1 MTTQQIPGAKQ
12 RPLSKKSL
20 KEKTKEFWKNKIE
33 PLVKQGNLLKLENFE
48 STDLA
53 WKSSMYNLPKG
64 VLSFAARAAIDV
76 LPTPD
81 NLCQWG
87 KHSHDNC
94 TLCNSKGTQH
104 HILNFCQV
112 SLEQGR
118 YTFRHNNILRYIVKF
133 LVDNSNGAIKVFSDI
148 KGYTINGGTI
158 PASIIPTQ
166 EKPDICVVN
175 ALKRHVTI
183 IELTV
188 PFETNISKARQR
200 KLDRYAALV
209 ADINKTKYI
218 ADLICLEVGSRGLI
232 NKDNKSQIRQI
243 ASLVGE
249 KRTRSLWRDIS
260 RIALL
265 SSYAIFNARH
275 ESKWVDYEQFY
286 V

>member
-1 MTTQQIPGAKQ
+1 M
-12 RPLSKKSL
+12 
-20 KEKTKEFWKNKIE
+20 
-33 PLVKQGNLLKLENFE
+33 
-48 STDLA
+48 
-53 WKSSMYNLPKG
+53 
-64 VLSFAARAAIDV
+64 
-76 LPTPD
+76 
-81 NLCQWG
+81 
-87 KHSHDNC
+87 
-94 TLCNSKGTQH
+94 
-104 HILNFCQV
+104 

-118 YTFRHNNILRYIVKF
+118 YTFRHNNIIRYIVKF
-133 LVDNSNGAIKVFSDI
+133 LVDNSNGAIEVFSDI
-148 KGYTINGGTI
+148 KGYTINDGTI
-158 PASIIPTQ
+158 PSAIIPTQ
-166 EKPDICVVN
+166 EKPDIYVVKSV
-175 ALKRHVTI
+175 KRHMTI

-209 ADINKTKYI
+209 ADINKTKYNV
-218 ADLICLEVGSRGLI
+218 DLICLEVGSRGLI